1 MIVYEGIKESFI
13 EDVNLGLIA
22 DKIREKYIE
31 VIHKKPSTPEFN
43 SWKNSMQYMRGVLD
57 DNDIPNNMGVAI
69 EYNIPPT
76 GCRIDFLMSGYSKNN
91 SHEAI
96 IVELKQWDECT
107 EVDKVDGI
115 YKVNTYTGGRLRD
128 VDHPSYQ
135 AMTYANLIREYN
147 ATVEDKKIN
156 IRSCAFLHNY
166 YFTDDDPLLKEKYQE
181 YIKEAP
187 IFSHSDVL
195 KLREFIKEYI
205 KVGDDKEVLYEIDRG
220 KIRPTKML
228 QDTLESMLNGNREF
242 YMIDSQNVVYQ
253 YALSIAVDTIE
264 SNGKN
269 VIIVKGGPGTG
280 KSVLAINLLVELIK
294 KDMTCFYVTK
304 NANPRLVYANK
315 LKGSFTKKYIDHL
328 FQSSGKFVEAG
339 SNILDCLIVDEAHRL
354 TEKSDYFGHGENQIK
369 EIINASKFSI
379 FFLDENQKVT
389 LKDIGS
395 EELIKKYAN
404 ELGAGIYTYELDSQ
418 FRCNGSDG
426 YVAWLDDVLE
436 IRETANF
443 DIDGFDYEFKV
454 FDNPNELRETIEEKN
469 KINNKSRIVAGY
481 CWEWP
486 KNNRNNPNYNDITI
500 PEYDFE
506 MSWNLD
512 GGELFALGE
521 NTVKQAGCI
530 HTTQGLEFD
539 YVGVIIGNDMR
550 YDDEHIVTDYK
561 KRAKTDQSLNGI
573 GTYNEDD
580 RKKIA
585 DEIIKNT
592 YRTLMTRGMKGCY
605 VYCTDKKLS
614 EYLKRRSKQNEGM
627 VYSIDEEED
636 YRDLMVAEDSEEYRY
651 E

>member
-1 MIVYEGIKESFI
+1 MIVYEGIKENFI

-31 VIHKKPSTPEFN
+31 VLRRKPSAPEFN

-57 DNDIPNNMGVAI
+57 DTDIPSNMGIAI

-76 GCRIDFLMSGYSKNN
+76 GCRIDFLMSGYSKKD

-107 EVDKVDGI
+107 QVDRVDGI
-115 YKVNTYTGGRLRD
+115 YKVNTYTGGGLRD
-128 VDHPSYQ
+128 VNHPSYQ
-135 AMTYANLIREYN
+135 AMTYANLIRDYN
-147 ATVEDKKIN
+147 SNVEDKKIN
-156 IRSCAFLHNY
+156 IRPCAFLHNY
-166 YFTDDDPLLKEKYQE
+166 YFTDDDPLLKEQYQE

-187 IFSHSDVL
+187 LFAHTDVL
-195 KLREFIKEYI
+195 KLREFIKRYI
-205 KVGDDKEVLYEIDRG
+205 EVGDDKEVLYEIEKGR
-220 KIRPTKML
+220 IRPSKML
-228 QDTLESMLNGNREF
+228 QETLSSMLKGNQEF
-242 YMIDSQNVVYQ
+242 YMIDSQHIVYQ
-253 YALSIAVDTIE
+253 YALRDAVDTVKANE
-264 SNGKN
+264 KK
-269 VIIVKGGPGTG
+269 VMIVKGGPGTG
-280 KSVLAINLLVELIK
+280 KSVLAINLLVELNK
-294 KDMTCFYVTK
+294 KGMTCFYVTK
-304 NANPRLVYANK
+304 NSAPRLVYSNK
-315 LKGSFTKKYIDHL
+315 LRGDFTKKYIDHL
-328 FQSSGKFVEAG
+328 FQGSGKFIEEKA
-339 SNILDCLIVDEAHRL
+339 NALDCLVVDEAHRL
-354 TEKSDYFGHGENQIK
+354 TEKSDFFGHGENQIK

-379 FFLDENQKVT
+379 FFLDENQRVT

-395 EELIKKYAN
+395 EDLIKQFAK
-404 ELGAGIYTYELDSQ
+404 ELGAGISTYELESQ

-426 YVAWLDDVLE
+426 YIAWLDNVLE

-454 FDNPNELRETIEEKN
+454 FDDPNKLRTAIEEKN

-486 KNNRNNPNYNDITI
+486 KNNRNNPNYNDIKI
-500 PEYDFE
+500 PEYNFE
-506 MSWNLD
+506 ISWNLD

-550 YDDEHIVTDYK
+550 YDGEHIVTDYK
-561 KRAKTDQSLNGI
+561 KRAKTDQSLNGL
-573 GTYNEDD
+573 GTYKQED

-592 YRTLMTRGMKGCY
+592 YRTLMTRGQKGCY
-605 VYCTDKKLS
+605 VYCEDKQLDQ
-614 EYLKRRSKQNEGM
+614 YLKYRINKTNE
-627 VYSIDEEED
+627 VTYTIDEDEEK
-636 YRDLMVAEDSEEYRY
+636 YELKVAEEGEEYRY